1 MNFPRRQNVSVRDS
15 ETTDPVSSSSSSQ
28 HSLSASEI
36 LDDVFR
42 NTDHQSRDLRSH
54 SYEQLG
60 SCDEIVQFD
69 DRAPPYHRALRDLT
83 QRSAETLSSRIR
95 SLKARLDRR
104 CIKIERMKAH
114 HIQEITRIISENEQK
129 LFRSLQVAR
138 AASLQELRTLSDRM
152 YELEDAISRTN
163 IEARSAKLAL
173 DAIHSDNTDLREAI
187 VDLSNQIASRDSTI
201 EALRIRIQEFRIPLP
216 GASTTSSPYRLLS
229 SHRPLV

>member
-1 MNFPRRQNVSVRDS
+1 
-15 ETTDPVSSSSSSQ
+15 
-28 HSLSASEI
+28 
-36 LDDVFR
+36 
-42 NTDHQSRDLRSH
+42 
-54 SYEQLG
+54 
-60 SCDEIVQFD
+60 
-69 DRAPPYHRALRDLT
+69 
-83 QRSAETLSSRIR
+83 
-95 SLKARLDRR
+95 
-104 CIKIERMKAH
+104 MKAH